1 MMAFILQ
8 SLLWLLI
15 AFILGLWLGRILR
28 GIFCKATAGSGSY
41 GAAVT
46 GSASNYA
53 SDHQA
58 FAARSGSMWSG
69 SVSRVKPAKIPFAD
83 DVVSAGVPS
92 NHSSFSRSGSGSTA
106 ALASGAAGSVAA
118 GAAIAASASSN
129 DSDHQAFAARSG
141 SMWGGSVSRSTPAEI
156 PFADDPPPAV
166 AAGSEGGSG
175 SNDSDHQA
183 FAARSGSMWG
193 GSVGRVKPAKRAF
206 ADDPVS
212 AGGGSTA
219 EPVIDADIGGF
230 KSDNLQIIEG
240 IGPKIKSLLHKN
252 GIVNW
257 SQLGNKSEADL
268 RAILDRYGDKYQMIA
283 PAIWIPQAKLAAA
296 GEVDALITLQN
307 KDGVSKLEKM
317 MGADRS
323 NGSGKFKRT
332 T

>member
-118 GAAIAASASSN
+118 GAAIAASAS
-129 DSDHQAFAARSG
+129 
-141 SMWGGSVSRSTPAEI
+141 
-156 PFADDPPPAV
+156 
-166 AAGSEGGSG
+166 